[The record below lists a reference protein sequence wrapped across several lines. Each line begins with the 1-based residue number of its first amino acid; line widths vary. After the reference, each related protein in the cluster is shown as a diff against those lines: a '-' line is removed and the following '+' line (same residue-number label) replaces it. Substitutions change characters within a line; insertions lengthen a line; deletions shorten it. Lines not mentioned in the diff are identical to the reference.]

1 MQIKGEK
8 MITNPCRTTTPSIVV
23 ETQLKL
29 PTFKLHDHAKP
40 SIAAKTKLK
49 LPTFKLHEHAN
60 LDRSLNSRKSECCT
74 NR

>member
-29 PTFKLHDHAKP
+29 PTFKLH
-40 SIAAKTKLK
+40 
-49 LPTFKLHEHAN
+49 EHAN